1 LQNQKEPAKCSISEE
16 KNPSG
21 EQP

>member
-1 LQNQKEPAKCSISEE
+1 LQNQKEPAKCSISKE